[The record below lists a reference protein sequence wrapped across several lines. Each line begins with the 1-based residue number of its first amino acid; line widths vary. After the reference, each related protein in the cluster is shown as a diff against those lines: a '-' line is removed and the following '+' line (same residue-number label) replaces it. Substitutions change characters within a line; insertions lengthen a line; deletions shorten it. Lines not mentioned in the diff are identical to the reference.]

1 MPVQADLNPER
12 AKEAVKVTIIGMV
25 VNLVLA
31 IGKFFAGWFGSSQA
45 LIADAVHSLSDL
57 ATDIVAYFS
66 IRIASHG
73 ADEKHPYG
81 HGRAETIGAAL
92 IGVALC
98 FVGFGLVAGIV
109 EKLLTGALLTPTWPA
124 IAGAIGSIIMNEWLY
139 QYSVR
144 VGRKQNNQ
152 TIIANAWHHRSDSIS
167 SVAALLGVL
176 GGMLG
181 FPALDPLAAIVVV
194 YMIVKVGWEIA
205 GEAVRELMDETAP
218 PEKMDDIRNTIMDVS
233 GVHQFHEL
241 RARKVGADIFVDAHI
256 LVAPDISVSEAHN
269 IAETVRADLK
279 EKAEVT
285 DALVHIDAEEDIH
298 YQIVRF
304 DRPALEEI
312 IRVEAE
318 KVDGIHGVR
327 QLHLHLLKGKLFLDI
342 VADMEGGV
350 TFCEAKKMAETF
362 RLKLLEGGIISEAA
376 IRGHLIGA
384 STEHIFASPD
394 GAAKNG

>member
-1 MPVQADLNPER
+1 M
-12 AKEAVKVTIIGMV
+12 
-25 VNLVLA
+25 NLVLA
-31 IGKFFAGWFGSSQA
+31 IGKFLAGWLGSSQA

-98 FVGFGLVAGIV
+98 FVGIGLVAGVV
-109 EKLLTGALLTPTWPA
+109 EKLLTGALLVPTWPA
-124 IAGAIGSIIMNEWLY
+124 IAGAVGSIVMNEWLY

-144 VGRKQNNQ
+144 VGRRQKNE
-152 TIIANAWHHRSDSIS
+152 TIIANAWHHRSDSLS

-176 GGMLG
+176 GAMFG
-181 FPALDPLAAIVVV
+181 FPILDPLAAIVVV

-205 GEAVRELMDETAP
+205 DKSVRELMDETAP
-218 PEKMDDIRNTIMDVS
+218 PEKMDEIRKTIMSVN
-233 GVHQFHEL
+233 GVRQYHEL
-241 RARKVGADIFVDAHI
+241 RTRGVGADLFVDAHI

-298 YQIVRF
+298 YKIVRF
-304 DRPALEEI
+304 DRQKLEKTI
-312 IRVEAE
+312 GAE
-318 KVDGIHGVR
+318 GRKSGWHAWRSAVASPLV
-327 QLHLHLLKGKLFLDI
+327 KGKTVRRHYRRYRGWRNILRG
-342 VADMEGGV
+342 EKKHGGSSFK
-350 TFCEAKKMAETF
+350 TSGT
-362 RLKLLEGGIISEAA
+362 
-376 IRGHLIGA
+376 
-384 STEHIFASPD
+384 
-394 GAAKNG
+394 